1 MSKLALPVL
10 GLLLVLAHPVSAQ
23 DVPLPAPTPI
33 TTQWILEKNVIATG
47 GREAHQRLR
56 SLVVRGDY
64 MVVPGGHGLSSIP
77 LGQFAFSYKGPA
89 NEALQFALPEQ
100 GTLSVGHREG
110 QAFVRY
116 TPKQPALDAAKAK
129 HTGPRMI
136 ELVEQD
142 WRSTLETDFSGNY
155 DKIELIGRAE
165 VNDRWAY
172 GVRFTTKQGD
182 QIVRFYDYE
191 SFLLVRMDQVY
202 HYRGKN
208 NASEVPYTVRS
219 YFKDYKDHDGVKLP
233 HLIVVSEV
241 EDLLFKV
248 SNIQPNA
255 KIDDSVLQE

>member
-10 GLLLVLAHPVSAQ
+10 CLLLALAPSVSAQ
-23 DVPLPAPTPI
+23 AAPLPAPTPI
-33 TTQWILEKNVIATG
+33 TAQWILEKNLIATG
-47 GREAHQRLR
+47 GREAHQRLQ

-64 MVVPGGHGLSSIP
+64 SVVPGGNRLSSVP

-89 NEALQFALPEQ
+89 NEALQFLRPEQ

-110 QAFVRY
+110 QAFTRH
-116 TPKQPALDAAKAK
+116 TPKQQASDAAKSK

-136 ELVEQD
+136 ELVDQD
-142 WRSTLETDFSGNY
+142 WRSTLETDFSSSY
-155 DKIELIGRAE
+155 EKIELIGRAK

-172 GVRFTTKQGD
+172 GVRFTTRQGD

-255 KIDDSVLQE
+255 KIDDSVLNE